1 MFALTFCDSELLP
14 ATLNTTMFVVRS
26 YWISKA
32 STLMVGLFEHRLYPC
47 VERMS
52 PPNTLAGRAL
62 SSTSGK
68 VHETP
73 EDHMVAIFYCVGA
86 RPLYAIYQTSRL
98 LSFQGFEAG
107 VGVAIKLDGLYM
119 SSEDVGSSG

>member
-1 MFALTFCDSELLP
+1 MLALTFCDSELLP
-14 ATLNTTMFVVRS
+14 ATLNTTMFVVLS
-26 YWISKA
+26 YWISRA
-32 STLMVGLFEHRLYPC
+32 STLIVGLVEHRLYPC

-68 VHETP
+68 ANETP
-73 EDHMVAIFYCVGA
+73 EDHMVADFPVGA
-86 RPLYAIYQTSRL
+86 RSYMRYQTSRL

-107 VGVAIKLDGLYM
+107 VRVAIELDVLYA
-119 SSEDVGSSG
+119 SSEGVDSRG

>member
-1 MFALTFCDSELLP
+1 
-14 ATLNTTMFVVRS
+14 
-26 YWISKA
+26 
-32 STLMVGLFEHRLYPC
+32 MVGLFEHRLYPC

-73 EDHMVAIFYCVGA
+73 EDHMVAIFSVKKQG
-86 RPLYAIYQTSRL
+86 
-98 LSFQGFEAG
+98 LSICD
-107 VGVAIKLDGLYM
+107 IKLPDF
-119 SSEDVGSSG
+119 